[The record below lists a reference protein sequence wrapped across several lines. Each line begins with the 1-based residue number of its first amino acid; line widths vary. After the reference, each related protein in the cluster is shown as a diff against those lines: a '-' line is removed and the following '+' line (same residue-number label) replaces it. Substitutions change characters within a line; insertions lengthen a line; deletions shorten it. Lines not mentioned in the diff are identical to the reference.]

1 VATVPRPKNQ
11 AQAKSAGHG
20 RKYGEK
26 PSHVIPL
33 WNGILEHRGKI
44 GPALWE
50 FIWCLDKIT
59 FEDEH
64 GIGWCLGRTPIDT
77 KRIAGDLCEHPDTA
91 YDNLSRLAA
100 EGYIIRKR
108 TPRGYAIG
116 VTNSRKINAFRHL
129 KSDSEK
135 IPNHSETDSEKTPNQ
150 SASDSEKTPRVIRS
164 FPESDSEET
173 PIRRD
178 YAVTLQE
185 DSAERERPS
194 AEEAR
199 ASDSAE
205 LASKN
210 SEGWAFLWPDQT
222 QETLSLAKTKPR
234 APNASGEPEPEHI
247 DRNQISNLRRHARER
262 GWDAEILRTYVR
274 RHYGLSC
281 LAHLSFTQYNA
292 MMDLLHSLSRTR

>member
-11 AQAKSAGHG
+11 AQEKSAGHG

-33 WNGILEHRGKI
+33 WNGILEHRENI

-50 FIWCLDKIT
+50 FVWCIDKIT
-59 FEDEH
+59 IEDEH
-64 GIGWCLGRTPIDT
+64 GIGWCLGRSAIDT
-77 KRIAGDLCEHPDTA
+77 KRIAEDLGEHPDTA

-135 IPNHSETDSEKTPNQ
+135 MPNHSETDSEKTPNQ

-164 FPESDSEET
+164 FPESDSEKT

-185 DSAERERPS
+185 DSAERERLS

-205 LASKN
+205 PDQSQRLSLSDPRIALWMIEESIDLAS
-210 SEGWAFLWPDQT
+210 SIRVSRDLILDALALAGVQRPSASVVHAMAQAADAHRAGQSFLTVFQKLWKAKRANDAHRAQ
-222 QETLSLAKTKPR
+222 LAK
-234 APNASGEPEPEHI
+234 
-247 DRNQISNLRRHARER
+247 RRRKGR
-262 GWDAEILRTYVR
+262 
-274 RHYGLSC
+274 
-281 LAHLSFTQYNA
+281 
-292 MMDLLHSLSRTR
+292 

>member
-1 VATVPRPKNQ
+1 MATVPRPKNQ
-11 AQAKSAGHG
+11 AQEKSAGHG

-33 WNGILEHRGKI
+33 WNGILEHRENI

-50 FIWCLDKIT
+50 FVWCIDKIT
-59 FEDEH
+59 IEDEH
-64 GIGWCLGRTPIDT
+64 GIGWCLGRSAIDT
-77 KRIAGDLCEHPDTA
+77 KRIAEDLGEHPDTA

-135 IPNHSETDSEKTPNQ
+135 MPNHSETDSEKTPNQ

-164 FPESDSEET
+164 FPESDSEKT

-185 DSAERERPS
+185 DSAERERLS
-194 AEEAR
+194 AEV
-199 ASDSAE
+199 SDSAE
-205 LASKN
+205 
-210 SEGWAFLWPDQT
+210 PDQT
-222 QETLSLAKTKPR
+222 QEALSLAKTKPKPQSQEK
-234 APNASGEPEPEHI
+234 PNPKRGNRKPYS
-247 DRNQISNLRRHARER
+247 HARSHQFWLVAGGR
-262 GWDAEILRTYVR
+262 GGYEYLKKTFGVSSPARLTDEQFQIAMRFFQSS
-274 RHYGLSC
+274 RHV
-281 LAHLSFTQYNA
+281 H
-292 MMDLLHSLSRTR
+292 